1 MSLQLYQVDHKSY
14 LLDFKS
20 LSSEEEDIGRGKLKN
35 IFDLLVIHKHNLRI
49 KIYISFYRSNIA
61 ASASNRPSH
70 NGIFRNVCSINY
82 AIGTIARA
90 CLLLFLNQVIYCA
103 FNICIV

>member
-35 IFDLLVIHKHNLRI
+35 IFDLLVIYKHNLRI
-49 KIYISFYRSNIA
+49 KILYPFIDPTLPPPQATGHHTMEFFEMCA
-61 ASASNRPSH
+61 AL
-70 NGIFRNVCSINY
+70 I
-82 AIGTIARA
+82 TQLAR
-90 CLLLFLNQVIYCA
+90 
-103 FNICIV
+103 